1 MENFRNKIRKNL
13 YVSVILALISI
24 AGIVLLTVFGKN
36 NDGFN
41 ATSGFFGGMLAVSS
55 CNVIKIRKALRD
67 EKVFKQMY
75 IAKTDERNIRIERE
89 ASATMFNIT
98 LIALSAATVVSNF
111 FSSTVS
117 STLSVCIAFIFIT
130 YTAVSVYYN
139 KKL

>member
-13 YVSVILALISI
+13 YVSGLLALISI

-41 ATSGFFGGMLAVSS
+41 ATSGLFGGMLAVSS
-55 CNVIKIRKALRD
+55 CNIIKIRKALRD

-75 IAKTDERNIRIERE
+75 IAKTDERSIRIERE
-89 ASATMFNIT
+89 ASAAMFNIT
-98 LIALSAATVVSNF
+98 LIVLAAATVVSNF

-117 STLSVCIAFIFIT
+117 STLSVCIAFILIT

-139 KKL
+139 KKM